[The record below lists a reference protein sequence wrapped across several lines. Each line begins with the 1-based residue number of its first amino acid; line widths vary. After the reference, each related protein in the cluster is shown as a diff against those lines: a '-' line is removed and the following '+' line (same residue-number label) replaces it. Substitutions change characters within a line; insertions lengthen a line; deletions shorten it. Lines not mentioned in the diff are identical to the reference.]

1 VWEWLGNANEMV
13 VIGLAFL
20 CCIILAVVITCIEM
34 GVRWLW
40 GRRGGG

>member
-1 VWEWLGNANEMV
+1 MWEWVANANEMV

-20 CCIILAVVITCIEM
+20 CCVVVACVASAVEM

-40 GRRGGG
+40 NRRDG